1 MRRLATVLVF
11 SSLCIP
17 LYAGNNWPEFR
28 GPLTNGHSDAQGLPL
43 NWSESENVKWKTHIH
58 GRAWSSPVVWGNQI
72 WMTTATEDGK
82 KMYAVCVARDSGKII
97 HDILLFENEKPR
109 FCHKFNSYASPTPA
123 IEGGRVYIHFGSYGT
138 VCLDTADGKTIWTR
152 RDLPCNHFRGPGSSP
167 ILFENMLIVHFDGFD
182 FQYVV
187 ALDKEDGKDVWK
199 TDRDIDYGTTNGDF
213 MKAYSTPIVIDVN
226 GKKQLISP
234 AAKATVAYDPHSG
247 KELWKIYYKQHS
259 ISTRPL
265 WGHGLLFIST
275 GFGKAEMFAMRPD
288 GKGDVTETN
297 VAWKQTKGIGSKPSP
312 LLIGDHL
319 FVIHDTGTASCL
331 HAQTGQQVWQ
341 HRIGGNYSAS
351 PVFADG
357 RIYFFSQDGKST
369 VIAPKKE
376 YEELAV
382 NQLDDGF
389 MASPAVSG
397 KSLILRTRTH
407 LYRIE
412 ETNQK

>member
-1 MRRLATVLVF
+1 
-11 SSLCIP
+11 
-17 LYAGNNWPEFR
+17 
-28 GPLTNGHSDAQGLPL
+28 
-43 NWSESENVKWKTHIH
+43 
-58 GRAWSSPVVWGNQI
+58 
-72 WMTTATEDGK
+72 
-82 KMYAVCVARDSGKII
+82 
-97 HDILLFENEKPR
+97 
-109 FCHKFNSYASPTPA
+109 
-123 IEGGRVYIHFGSYGT
+123 
-138 VCLDTADGKTIWTR
+138 
-152 RDLPCNHFRGPGSSP
+152 
-167 ILFENMLIVHFDGFD
+167 MLIVHFDGFD

-187 ALDKEDGKDVWK
+187 ALDKEDGKDIWK

-213 MKAYSTPIVIDVN
+213 MKAYGTPIVIDVD

-247 KELWKIYYKQHS
+247 KELWKVYYKQHS
-259 ISTRPL
+259 VSTRPL

-351 PVFADG
+351 PIFADG

-369 VIAPKKE
+369 VIAPKTE